1 MRIRSSILKEAL
13 DEKQA
18 TYGGPWKLIHL
29 KGTELVADGC
39 TKPLNGQA
47 FFRFLE
53 DLGLPR
59 GVSDGEE
66 HQVSNAT
73 STKENSGGGGGF
85 AAVKALVI
93 GSALMSSAQG
103 AMEENEDDIDYTP
116 LLVTGTVLMAL
127 GAIYAGQVIH
137 SASSYCLRRLCG
149 PEAAAGSSS
158 KREDGESS
166 SGDESVLVV
175 TDDEPYAETLHQRK
189 SMSKKRE
196 KRSGSGAV
204 GSTSQSSKTPSG
216 FAVCASSMPLRTH
229 SGLSSEEPRRSD
241 VGDGGSAGASLS
253 LRMTRPSGSGC
264 AAGSA
269 SSSDSMPRSG
279 SQLSAGDPAGRPC
292 VAAGSLG
299 VVDEEGRP
307 KGSQGNPWN
316 LFQQRFKGMGMT
328 SIQIAKVYREKKS
341 KGTKMP

>member
-66 HQVSNAT
+66 HQVSNT
-73 STKENSGGGGGF
+73 RSTKENSGGGGGF

-127 GAIYAGQVIH
+127 GQSMQV
-137 SASSYCLRRLCG
+137 
-149 PEAAAGSSS
+149 
-158 KREDGESS
+158 K
-166 SGDESVLVV
+166 
-175 TDDEPYAETLHQRK
+175 
-189 SMSKKRE
+189 
-196 KRSGSGAV
+196 
-204 GSTSQSSKTPSG
+204 
-216 FAVCASSMPLRTH
+216 
-229 SGLSSEEPRRSD
+229 
-241 VGDGGSAGASLS
+241 
-253 LRMTRPSGSGC
+253 
-264 AAGSA
+264 
-269 SSSDSMPRSG
+269 
-279 SQLSAGDPAGRPC
+279 
-292 VAAGSLG
+292 
-299 VVDEEGRP
+299 
-307 KGSQGNPWN
+307 
-316 LFQQRFKGMGMT
+316 
-328 SIQIAKVYREKKS
+328 
-341 KGTKMP
+341 